1 MKSEEKK
8 KGRTDYRQC
17 RYRWRHEGS
26 RLPIFEVEC
35 CKIKERLSLCQKECQ
50 KQLFAFKC
58 MNGNKRNNGEKARP
72 KYPKTEL
79 YKIQTI
85 KTKIVRITIKIENLN
100 DQSEWLSGK
109 IVKELERIFNKL
121 HRG

>member
-1 MKSEEKK
+1 
-8 KGRTDYRQC
+8 
-17 RYRWRHEGS
+17 
-26 RLPIFEVEC
+26 
-35 CKIKERLSLCQKECQ
+35 
-50 KQLFAFKC
+50 
-58 MNGNKRNNGEKARP
+58 MNGKKRNNGEKARP

-109 IVKELERIFNKL
+109 IIKELERSLNKL